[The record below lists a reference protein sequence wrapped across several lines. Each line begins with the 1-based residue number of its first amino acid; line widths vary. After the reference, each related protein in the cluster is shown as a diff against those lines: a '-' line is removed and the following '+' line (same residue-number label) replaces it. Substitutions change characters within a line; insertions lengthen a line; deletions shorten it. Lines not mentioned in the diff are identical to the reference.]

1 MIIIMRMMTIDDND
15 ELQNEHD
22 ERRQGMIMK
31 IVYVYQFCT
40 LGVEFGFSSPQ
51 NELRSTI

>member
-22 ERRQGMIMK
+22 ERRQGMILK
-31 IVYVYQFCT
+31 IVYVRVHQFCA

-51 NELRSTI
+51 N